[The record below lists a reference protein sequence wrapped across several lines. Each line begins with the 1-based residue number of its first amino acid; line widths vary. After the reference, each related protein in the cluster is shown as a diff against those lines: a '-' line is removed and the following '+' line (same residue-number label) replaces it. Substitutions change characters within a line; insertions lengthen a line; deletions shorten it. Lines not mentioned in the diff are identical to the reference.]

1 MLEEKYINSTL
12 FIVGKI
18 KPTVLKKNMQKDK
31 NCPSMGLEDLK
42 AIFLCS
48 KQPKKDLFKQ

>member
-12 FIVGKI
+12 FTVGKI

-31 NCPSMGLEDLK
+31 NCPSMGLQDLK